1 MALVLNVVV
10 YALFTVMTASFV
22 RVVGQT
28 SVTVLG
34 AQLAVEITVVAE
46 AGRVARSVTVFIS
59 EIRWITVVPGP
70 DSIEVAVA
78 VDVTKTVTGSIFSVR
93 TIRLTTV
100 VGTIIEAPFS
110 VIVAVNMAVS
120 VAVAVMV
127 S

>member
-22 RVVGQT
+22 RVVGHT

-70 DSIEVAVA
+70 DSIEVAV
-78 VDVTKTVTGSIFSVR
+78 DVTNTVTGSIFSVK

-100 VGTIIEAPFS
+100 VGTTIEAPFS
-110 VIVAVNMAVS
+110 VIVAVSMAVS